1 MVCIL
6 DYDLL
11 ASASTGFAANL
22 CSNSGFCLKWN
33 VVNKISLNWFVLI
46 QQQTCWL
53 ANGPSLFGV
62 KPILNVNGGSLREPS
77 QVAIIISVVC
87 LWVARWHRPRR
98 RGASGAQSVK
108 PAGFNSEKEDGV
120 IIDNKAGLRT
130 AGGHEMRSIC
140 HAGWITS
147 YEPDNKQLLFC

>member
-6 DYDLL
+6 DYNLL

-22 CSNSGFCLKWN
+22 CSNSGFSLKWN
-33 VVNKISLNWFVLI
+33 VVNKISLNWLVLI

-53 ANGPSLFGV
+53 ANGLSLLGV
-62 KPILNVNGGSLREPS
+62 KPMLNVNGDSLREPS

-87 LWVARWHRPRR
+87 
-98 RGASGAQSVK
+98 RGAATQAEA
-108 PAGFNSEKEDGV
+108 AG
-120 IIDNKAGLRT
+120 GLRCSERET
-130 AGGHEMRSIC
+130 CELQLREKLPPHCLRTVGGHETRSIC